1 MLLSAYNIVYYLLSL
16 SFTVILCIKIRP
28 VHGLALKKTQKKGG
42 KYINKLLRLQ
52 PAKLKV
58 ENKRRKEKIYGFAE
72 RTTTK
77 KMNAYH
83 YHCKR
88 VQSEDKYKM
97 ASVKFPDGKSI
108 KWYLVVTN
116 GGI

>member
-52 PAKLKV
+52 PAELKV
-58 ENKRRKEKIYGFAE
+58 ENKRRKEKNLRLRIENDYLKNE
-72 RTTTK
+72 R
-77 KMNAYH
+77 
-83 YHCKR
+83 
-88 VQSEDKYKM
+88 
-97 ASVKFPDGKSI
+97 
-108 KWYLVVTN
+108 LLLLL
-116 GGI
+116 